1 MNTRLYKLLTA
12 LGLKGLPGLV
22 LLMGMLL
29 TGCEKELDFKY
40 HEIPAIPV
48 AEIFLTQDGAY
59 AKLTHTTPMGEALD
73 TIPQT
78 DATITITDLTDGTT
92 LTAGTAVA
100 DGTTLTDGM
109 SNGSHELIPGA
120 DGVFRAP
127 LRGVPG
133 HEYLV
138 VVERQGK
145 VATATGVMTPE
156 VPIVGMEFSSYKMPY
171 GDSGLLVT
179 KFEDVDPAAGT
190 CYWLRY
196 LRNGEMWRWKT
207 VTDHGAQEGIVS
219 NIVMLGK
226 IEEEPEDED
235 DLRDGDLVTVL
246 VTQISRDFYDYLE
259 AVSNDSNG
267 PWMFAGTETL
277 GFFLPGA
284 RTTAT
289 ATFRLAAILP

>member
-1 MNTRLYKLLTA
+1 M
-12 LGLKGLPGLV
+12 V

-78 DATITITDLTDGTT
+78 DGIITLTDLTDG
-92 LTAGTAVA
+92 AGNV
-100 DGTTLTDGM
+100 
-109 SNGSHELIPGA
+109 SCELIPGA
-120 DGVFRAP
+120 DGVYRAD
-127 LRGVPG
+127 LRGIPG
-133 HEYLV
+133 HEYMV
-138 VVERQGK
+138 TVERQGK

-156 VPIVGMEFSSYKMPY
+156 VPIVDMEFSSYKMPY

-277 GFFLPGA
+277 GFFLPAA
-284 RTTAT
+284 RTSAT